1 MKRTKKQVVELI
13 QQFLIDKEMTVQ
25 QLAAL
30 LGVCKQSVY
39 RWMDGSRNISTRH
52 YTYLEAIMRDYE
64 PHWVIDMDETKLK
77 EYLWNKEKE

>member
-13 QQFLIDKEMTVQ
+13 QQFLIDREMTVQ

-52 YTYLEAIMRDYE
+52 YTHLEALMRDYE
-64 PHWVIDMDETKLK
+64 PQWVIDMDETELASHLFN
-77 EYLWNKEKE
+77 E